1 MVTDK
6 GMPRCWKFVHSS
18 VFPVSMSGLLSCYR
32 FSPKWLMIPNCPFT
46 LRSES
51 TEELV
56 WSSRCKGGS
65 SFGVSRQSEWYAAF
79 SLISYCQ
86 RNNLDV
92 WPYSLVKF
100 LREALLIF
108 CLKADWGCKY
118 LEVYIKTLD
127 CVVSFPAE
135 VSFWLFLGQAPRMS
149 LVSALPHHLPLHNS
163 TFIFQSAVTDSCP
176 CLFIFVYLPDALK
189 SHF

>member
-1 MVTDK
+1 
-6 GMPRCWKFVHSS
+6 
-18 VFPVSMSGLLSCYR
+18 
-32 FSPKWLMIPNCPFT
+32 MIPNCPFT
-46 LRSES
+46 LRSEW
-51 TEELV
+51 TEELI
-56 WSSRCKGGS
+56 WSSVCKGGS
-65 SFGVSRQSEWYAAF
+65 SFRVSRQSEWYAAF

-118 LEVYIKTLD
+118 LEVNIKTLD

-149 LVSALPHHLPLHNS
+149 LVGVCLCFASSFTTPQSNFHLPKCCDRLLPLSLHLCVF
-163 TFIFQSAVTDSCP
+163 TRCFKIPFFIFK
-176 CLFIFVYLPDALK
+176 IFKEEKKMKICEVKQTFRKIVECGQYR
-189 SHF
+189 